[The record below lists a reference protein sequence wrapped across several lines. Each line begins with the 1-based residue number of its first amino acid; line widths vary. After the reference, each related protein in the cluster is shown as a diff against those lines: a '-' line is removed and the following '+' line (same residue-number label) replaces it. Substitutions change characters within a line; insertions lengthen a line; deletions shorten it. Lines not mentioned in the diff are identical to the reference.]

1 MVLEESITAIK
12 GIGTKTAALL
22 NKLGIY
28 TKGDILKYFPRN
40 YDKYDKIIP
49 ISSLKIGMTAV
60 ISAMPASYPILKR
73 VGNKNILV
81 CEVTDGSGKI
91 ELNWFNMPFIKSKLS
106 KGVHSIFRGRV
117 VKKGRFIQ
125 IVQPEILTEA
135 EYRRKTEVLQPI
147 YRLTKGITSNL
158 LRKFIA
164 EVLNEVTS
172 GIDYLPREIKT
183 EHSLIALKD
192 ALREIHFPKSNS
204 TLLDA
209 RRRLV
214 FDEFFLFALSI
225 DILKQGRERE
235 RSSFAV
241 EHKSIVVEFISS
253 LNFSLTNAQKKV
265 WEEIEHDLTVGTR
278 MNRLIQGDVGSGK
291 TMIAMLACLLM
302 AKNGYQSSV
311 MVPTEVLAR
320 QHFESFSTMLE
331 KYGVRIVLLT
341 GSIKGRQRKETLAKI
356 ESHEADVIIGTHALI
371 QEQVI
376 YDKLALVITDEQHRF
391 GVKQREKLADKGSE
405 PHILVMSATPIP
417 RTLAVI
423 LYGDLDISIVNE
435 LPAKRLSIKNCVV
448 DEDYRMTAYQF
459 ILGEVSKGHQAYI
472 ICPMVEKSEESD
484 ELSDVVSYTEELT
497 SLLGD
502 RARIRYLHGK
512 MKNDEKNNIMEEFS
526 NGRIDIL
533 VSTTVVEVGINVPN
547 ATVMMIENADRF
559 GLASL
564 HQLRGRIGRGSA
576 QSYCIFMSGNT
587 SKEAMERLNILN
599 LSNDGFKIAEEDMRL
614 RGPGDVFGIRQ
625 SGEMAFNLGDIIGDA
640 DILKL
645 TSETVKCMS
654 DKIKNECYYRGSS
667 FYKSN
672 DIYENDV
679 MTL

>member
-12 GIGTKTAALL
+12 GIGVKTASLL

-40 YDKYDKIIP
+40 YDKYDKIVP
-49 ISSLKIGMTAV
+49 ISSLKNGMTAI
-60 ISAMPASYPILKR
+60 ISAMPASYPILKNM
-73 VGNKNILV
+73 GKKSILV

-91 ELNWFNMPFIKSKLS
+91 ELNWFNMPFMKSKLS
-106 KGVHSIFRGRV
+106 KGVHNIFRGKV
-117 VKKGRFIQ
+117 VRKGKFIQ

-147 YRLTKGITSNL
+147 YRLTKGVTSNL
-158 LRKFIA
+158 LRKAIT
-164 EVLNEVTS
+164 EVLAEVTS
-172 GIDYLPREIKT
+172 SIDYLPQSIKKDN
-183 EHSLIALKD
+183 SLISLKD
-192 ALREIHFPKSNS
+192 ALQEIHFPKSYD
-204 TLLDA
+204 TLIEA

-225 DILKQGRERE
+225 DKLKQGREKNKSSFVVE
-235 RSSFAV
+235 RSST
-241 EHKSIVVEFISS
+241 IVEFISS
-253 LNFSLTNAQKKV
+253 LPFSLTNAQQKV
-265 WEEIEHDLTVGTR
+265 WEEIENDLTTGFR
-278 MNRLIQGDVGSGK
+278 MNRLVQGDVGSGK
-291 TMIAMLACLLM
+291 TMLAILSCLLM

-320 QHFESFSTMLE
+320 QHFESFSTALE
-331 KYGVRIVLLT
+331 CYGVRVVFLT
-341 GSIKGRQRKETLAKI
+341 GSVKGRERKEVLSKI
-356 ESHEADVIIGTHALI
+356 ESHEVDVIIGTHALI
-371 QEQVI
+371 QEKVV

-391 GVKQREKLADKGSE
+391 GVKQREKLADKGNE

-435 LPAKRLSIKNCVV
+435 LPAERLPIKNCVV
-448 DEDYRMTAYQF
+448 DEDYRMTAYKF
-459 ILGEVSKGHQAYI
+459 ILEEINKGRQAYI
-472 ICPMVEKSEESD
+472 ICPMVEKSEEND
-484 ELSDVVSYTEELT
+484 ELSDVISYTEELT
-497 SLLGD
+497 SLIGNK
-502 RARIRYLHGK
+502 AIIKYLHGK
-512 MKNDEKNNIMEEFS
+512 MKNDEKNHIMEEFS
-526 NGRIDIL
+526 EGRIDVL
-533 VSTTVVEVGINVPN
+533 VSTTVVEVGVNVPN

-564 HQLRGRIGRGSA
+564 HQLRGRIGRGNA

-587 SKEAMERLNILN
+587 SKEAIERLNILN
-599 LSNDGFKIAEEDMRL
+599 MSNDGFRISEEDMKL

-640 DILKL
+640 DILKI

-667 FYKSN
+667 FYKN
-672 DIYENDV
+672 DYLYGEDV

>member
-49 ISSLKIGMTAV
+49 ISSLKIGMIAV

-81 CEVTDGSGKI
+81 CEVMDGSGKI

-106 KGVHSIFRGRV
+106 KGVHGIFRGRV

-125 IVQPEILTEA
+125 IVQPEVLTES

-265 WEEIEHDLTVGTR
+265 WEEIENDLTAGVR
-278 MNRLIQGDVGSGK
+278 MNRLVQGDVGSGK

-371 QEQVI
+371 QEKVI

-435 LPAKRLSIKNCVV
+435 LPAKRLPIKNCVV
-448 DEDYRMTAYQF
+448 AEDYRMTAYQF

-512 MKNDEKNNIMEEFS
+512 IKNDEKNNIMEEFS

-599 LSNDGFKIAEEDMRL
+599 LSNDGFKIAEEDMKL

-672 DIYENDV
+672 DIYGNDV

>member
-81 CEVTDGSGKI
+81 CEVMDGSGKI
-91 ELNWFNMPFIKSKLS
+91 ELNWFNMPFIKSRLS

-158 LRKFIA
+158 LRKSIA

-241 EHKSIVVEFISS
+241 EHKSTAVEFISS

-265 WEEIEHDLTVGTR
+265 WEEIENDLTAGVR
-278 MNRLIQGDVGSGK
+278 MNRLVQGDVGSGK

-371 QEQVI
+371 QEKVI
-376 YDKLALVITDEQHRF
+376 YAKLALVITDEQHRF

-435 LPAKRLSIKNCVV
+435 LPAKRLPIKNCVV
-448 DEDYRMTAYQF
+448 AEDYRMTAYQF

-497 SLLGD
+497 ALLGD

-672 DIYENDV
+672 DIYGNDV

>member
-1 MVLEESITAIK
+1 M
-12 GIGTKTAALL
+12 
-22 NKLGIY
+22 
-28 TKGDILKYFPRN
+28 
-40 YDKYDKIIP
+40 
-49 ISSLKIGMTAV
+49 
-60 ISAMPASYPILKR
+60 
-73 VGNKNILV
+73 
-81 CEVTDGSGKI
+81 
-91 ELNWFNMPFIKSKLS
+91 
-106 KGVHSIFRGRV
+106 
-117 VKKGRFIQ
+117 
-125 IVQPEILTEA
+125 
-135 EYRRKTEVLQPI
+135 
-147 YRLTKGITSNL
+147 
-158 LRKFIA
+158 
-164 EVLNEVTS
+164 
-172 GIDYLPREIKT
+172 
-183 EHSLIALKD
+183 
-192 ALREIHFPKSNS
+192 
-204 TLLDA
+204 
-209 RRRLV
+209 
-214 FDEFFLFALSI
+214 FALSI

-265 WEEIEHDLTVGTR
+265 WEEIEHDLTAGTR
-278 MNRLIQGDVGSGK
+278 MNRLVQGDVGSGK

-302 AKNGYQSSV
+302 TKNGYQSSV

-371 QEQVI
+371 QEGVI

-435 LPAKRLSIKNCVV
+435 LPAKRLPIKNCVV
-448 DEDYRMTAYQF
+448 AEDYRMTAYQF

-672 DIYENDV
+672 DIYGNDV

>member
-49 ISSLKIGMTAV
+49 ISSLKIGMIAV

-81 CEVTDGSGKI
+81 CEVMDGSGKI

-158 LRKFIA
+158 LRKSIA

-241 EHKSIVVEFISS
+241 EHKSTVVEFISS

-265 WEEIEHDLTVGTR
+265 WEEIENDLTAGVR
-278 MNRLIQGDVGSGK
+278 MNRLVQGDVGSGK

-371 QEQVI
+371 QEKVI

-435 LPAKRLSIKNCVV
+435 LPAKRLPIKNCVV
-448 DEDYRMTAYQF
+448 AEDYRMTAYQF

-599 LSNDGFKIAEEDMRL
+599 LSNDGFKIAEEDMKL

-672 DIYENDV
+672 DIYGNDV

>member
-73 VGNKNILV
+73 VGNKSILV
-81 CEVTDGSGKI
+81 CEVMDGSGKI

-265 WEEIEHDLTVGTR
+265 WEEIEHDLTADTR
-278 MNRLIQGDVGSGK
+278 MNRLVQGDVGSGK

-371 QEQVI
+371 QEKVI

-435 LPAKRLSIKNCVV
+435 LPAKRLPIKNCVV

-512 MKNDEKNNIMEEFS
+512 MKNDEKNSIMEEFS
-526 NGRIDIL
+526 NGKIDIL

-599 LSNDGFKIAEEDMRL
+599 LSNDGFKIAEEDMKL

-672 DIYENDV
+672 DIYGNDV